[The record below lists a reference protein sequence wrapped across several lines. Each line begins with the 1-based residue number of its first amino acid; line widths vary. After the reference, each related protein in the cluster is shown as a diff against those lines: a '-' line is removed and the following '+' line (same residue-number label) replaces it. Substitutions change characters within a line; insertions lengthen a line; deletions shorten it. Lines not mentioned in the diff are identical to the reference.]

1 MKLYHFTIAWRNLRQ
16 GGRRIRLLGLAL
28 AAVAGLLILLLALSN
43 GIHENLVKAATTI
56 ASGHV
61 NVAGFYKTSA
71 NSMGIPVVN
80 GRKALKAYLA
90 TANPHIT
97 EVIDRHRGWAKLIS
111 EEASVW
117 AGLYGIDVTQEHA
130 LIEQLRVHSN
140 EHKAEKGLMGL
151 AQPNTIAI
159 FQSQAEKL
167 KIGPGDKVTLR
178 TETMRGVSN
187 TVDLTVVTVLK
198 NMGII
203 SSWNAFL
210 PQETVINL
218 YRLRADSTGAIMIY
232 LDDIERAQDVMS
244 DLEKKLVDAGHEV
257 MAHDPRPFFTKFEVT
272 AGQDWK
278 GQRLDLTTWSDE
290 VSFLKWI
297 LTAIDSLS
305 LTLILIMCAIIAV
318 GMMNTMWIAVRERT
332 REIGTLRAVGMG
344 RKSVLILFMTE
355 AVMLGFIAGIVGT
368 TVSYALAN
376 GLNLLE
382 IRIPSRAMQTILLND
397 TLSFNV
403 SVFDCLLTA
412 VSFSIFAGLTSFL
425 PALKAARLPPITAI
439 QITE

>member
-1 MKLYHFTIAWRNLRQ
+1 MSTYHFSIAWRNLIQ
-16 GGRRIRLLGLAL
+16 GGRRVRLLGLAL
-28 AAVAGLLILLLALSN
+28 AAVAGLLIILLALSN
-43 GIHENLVKAATTI
+43 GIHQNLVRAATTI

-61 NVAGFYKTSA
+61 NVAGFYKTSSGA
-71 NSMGIPVVN
+71 MGIPVVN
-80 GRKALKAYLA
+80 GRDELKQFLS

-97 EVIDRHRGWAKLIS
+97 EIIDRHRGWAKIIS
-111 EEASVW
+111 DDASVW
-117 AGLYGIDVTQEHA
+117 TGLYGIDIAQERGLKA
-130 LIEQLRVHSN
+130 QLRSHSS
-140 EHKAEKGLMGL
+140 ESPAEKGLAGL
-151 AQPNTIAI
+151 SAPNTIAL

-167 KIGPGDKVTLR
+167 KVGPGDKVTLR

-187 TVDLTVVTVLK
+187 TVDLTVVTILE

-210 PQETVINL
+210 PQKTVIEL
-218 YRLRADSTGAIMIY
+218 YRLRSDSTGAIMIY
-232 LDDIERAQDVMS
+232 LDDIDLAQEVMN
-244 DLEKKLVDAGHEV
+244 DLEAQLVKAGHAV
-257 MAHDPRPFFTKFEVT
+257 MEHDPRPFFTKFEVT
-272 AGQDWK
+272 AGQDWQ

-297 LTAIDSLS
+297 LKAIDSLS

-332 REIGTLRAVGMG
+332 REIGTLRALGMG

-355 AVMLGFIAGIVGT
+355 AVMLGLIAGVIGT
-368 TVSYALAN
+368 SASYLLAN
-376 GLNLLE
+376 GLNTLE
-382 IRIPSRAMQTILLND
+382 IQIPSRAMQTILLND

-403 SVFDCLLTA
+403 SWIDCVTTA
-412 VSFSIFAGLTSFL
+412 VSFSIFAGLTAFL

>member
-1 MKLYHFTIAWRNLRQ
+1 MKLYHFTIAWRNLIQ
-16 GGRRIRLLGLAL
+16 GGRRVRLLGLAL

-71 NSMGIPVVN
+71 TSMGIPVVN
-80 GRKALKAYLA
+80 DRTALKNYL
-90 TANPHIT
+90 TSANPHIT
-97 EVIDRHRGWAKLIS
+97 EIIDRHRGWAKLIS

-117 AGLYGIDVTQEHA
+117 AGLYGIDVTEERA
-130 LIEQLRVHSN
+130 LREQLRARPS
-140 EHKAEKGLMGL
+140 ESDAEKGLIGL
-151 AQPNTIAI
+151 SQPDTIAI

-167 KIGPGDKVTLR
+167 KVGPGDKVTLR

-187 TVDLTVVTVLK
+187 TVDLTVVTVLE

-210 PQETVINL
+210 PQQTVIEL

-232 LDDIERAQDVMS
+232 LDDIDYAEEVMN
-244 DLEKKLVDAGHEV
+244 DLETKLVNAGHAV
-257 MAHDPRPFFTKFEVT
+257 MEHDPRPFFTKFEVT

-344 RKSVLILFMTE
+344 RRSVLILFMTE
-355 AVMLGFIAGIVGT
+355 AVMLGLIAGIIGT
-368 TVSYALAN
+368 TASFALAN

-403 SVFDCLLTA
+403 TWFDCLFTA
-412 VSFSIFAGLTSFL
+412 ITFGIFAGLTAFL

>member
-1 MKLYHFTIAWRNLRQ
+1 
-16 GGRRIRLLGLAL
+16 
-28 AAVAGLLILLLALSN
+28 LLLALSN
-43 GIHENLVKAATTI
+43 GIHQNLVTAATTI

-61 NVAGFYKTSA
+61 NVAGFYKTSSG
-71 NSMGIPVVN
+71 SMGVPVVN
-80 GRKALKAYLA
+80 HRDALKRFIE

-97 EVIDRHRGWAKLIS
+97 EIIDRHRGWAKIIS
-111 EEASVW
+111 EDASVW
-117 AGLYGIDVTQEHA
+117 TGLYGIDITQERA
-130 LIEQLRVHSN
+130 LKAQLRSHLS
-140 EHKAEKGLMGL
+140 ESPAERGLVGL
-151 AQPNTIAI
+151 SEPNTIAL

-167 KIGPGDKVTLR
+167 KVGPGDKVTLR

-187 TVDLTVVTVLK
+187 TVDLTVVTVLE

-210 PQETVINL
+210 PQKTVIDL

-232 LDDIERAQDVMS
+232 LDDIDLAQEVMN
-244 DLEKKLVDAGHEV
+244 DLERKLVNEGHAV
-257 MAHDPRPFFTKFEVT
+257 MEHDPRPFFTKFEVT

-305 LTLILIMCAIIAV
+305 FTLILIMCAIIAV

-332 REIGTLRAVGMG
+332 REIGTLRALGMA
-344 RKSVLILFMTE
+344 RKNVLILFMTE
-355 AVMLGFIAGIVGT
+355 AIMLGLIAGVIGT
-368 TVSYALAN
+368 TASYLLAN
-376 GLNLLE
+376 GLNALE

-403 SVFDCLLTA
+403 SWVDCMATA
-412 VSFSIFAGLTSFL
+412 VSFSAFAGLTALL